1 MGTASLKP
9 AFEKSAV
16 EDDFETLQIK
26 KKNHLNQLDTIKLII
41 YFLVVFFFF
50 RNYGYAIL
58 ITYAILIIKPQS

>member
-41 YFLVVFFFF
+41 YFLVVFFFLEIMDML
-50 RNYGYAIL
+50 YL
-58 ITYAILIIKPQS
+58 